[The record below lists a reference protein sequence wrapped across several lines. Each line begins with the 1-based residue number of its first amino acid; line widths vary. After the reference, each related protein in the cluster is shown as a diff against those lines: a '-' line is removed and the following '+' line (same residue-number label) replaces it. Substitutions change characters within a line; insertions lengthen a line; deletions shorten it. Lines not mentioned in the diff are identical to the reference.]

1 MLLTILG
8 CSGSLPGPHG
18 PASGYLVEADG
29 CRLAIELG
37 SGVLAALQAHHDLF
51 SLDGLLFSHL
61 HPDHCSDFTTLAV
74 TRRYHT
80 HPPYDPREHRLPVH
94 GPSESADRFARAYA
108 ETADEFLTTDLS
120 DVFEFHSLQEDVV
133 TTIGPFE
140 ITAVRVDHPTEA
152 YGFRIATKTATL
164 AYTGDTGPCDAL
176 LGLAEGVDV
185 LLSEATWTHADDRPP
200 GRHLS
205 GVQAG
210 RLAAD
215 AGVGRLLLTHIAPWT
230 DRDAVLAEARGR
242 FTGPVDVVAAGDRY
256 AVDEPVVRVIGGHG
270 N

>member
-37 SGVLAALQAHHDLF
+37 SGVLAALQELHDPF
-51 SLDGLLFSHL
+51 SLDALLFSHL
-61 HPDHCSDFTTLAV
+61 HPDHCADFTTLAV

-80 HPPYDPREHRLPVH
+80 HPPHDTRERRLPVH
-94 GPSESADRFARAYA
+94 GPSETADRFARAYA
-108 ETADEFLTTDLS
+108 ETDDELLTTDLA
-120 DVFEFHSLQEDVV
+120 DVFEFHALAEDEV
-133 TTIGPFE
+133 TRIGPFE
-140 ITAVRVDHPTEA
+140 ITAVRVDHPTES
-152 YGFRIATKTATL
+152 YGFRIATKNATL
-164 AYTGDTGPCDAL
+164 AYTGDTGPCPAL
-176 LGLAEGVDV
+176 RGLAQDVDV
-185 LLSEATWTHADDRPP
+185 LLSEATWTHSDDRPP
-200 GRHLS
+200 GKHLS

-210 RLAAD
+210 QVAAQ
-215 AGVGRLLLTHIAPWT
+215 AGVGRLLLTHVAPWT
-230 DRDAVLAEARGR
+230 DRAAVLAEARGA
-242 FTGPVDVVAAGDRY
+242 FTGPVEVVSQWDTY

>member
-37 SGVLAALQAHHDLF
+37 SGVLAALQAHHDPF

-61 HPDHCSDFTTLAV
+61 HPDHCSDFTTLTV

-80 HPPYDPREHRLPVH
+80 HPPYDTRKHRLPVH
-94 GPSESADRFARAYA
+94 GPSEAADRFARAYA
-108 ETADEFLTTDLS
+108 ETADELLTTDLS
-120 DVFEFHSLQEDVV
+120 DVFEFLPLTGDAV

-152 YGFRIATKTATL
+152 YGFRITTKTASL

-176 LGLAEGVDV
+176 LGLAQGVDV
-185 LLSEATWTHADDRPP
+185 LLSEATWTHADDRPL

-230 DRDAVLAEARGR
+230 DRDAVLAEARGQ
-242 FTGPVDVVAAGDRY
+242 FSGPVDVVAQGDRY